1 VLVSGEFEVEVGG
14 GSGEGTVV
22 VEFCVVDVIG
32 RVIEMLLACVGEK
45 VEEEE
50 ARASEIPA

>member
-1 VLVSGEFEVEVGG
+1 VQVSGEVEVGG
-14 GSGEGTVV
+14 GGGEGTVV